1 MFSLC
6 DVFLFLFTQPQQVY
20 FQLVMRSFLYKT
32 LYDTIHSQLH
42 VHVDYL
48 NIIVYRKLG

>member
-6 DVFLFLFTQPQQVY
+6 DGFLFLFSQPQQVY
-20 FQLVMRSFLYKT
+20 LQLVMKSFLYKT
-32 LYDTIHSQLH
+32 LFDTIHSQLH

-48 NIIVYRKLG
+48 NITVYR